1 VATTIYAV
9 AGLTCGDC
17 LAEVMERVRALVG
30 VTGVAVDLVGDGP
43 SPVMV
48 TSVPPVGIATVRDAV
63 GAAGF
68 DLTGEW
74 RGEPARGAAHL
85 ATRRLARRRTRRNKF
100 LGDVSS

>member
-1 VATTIYAV
+1 MTTNVYAV
-9 AGLTCGDC
+9 AGLTCADC

-30 VTGVAVDLVGDGP
+30 VTGVAVDLVTDGP

-74 RGEPARGAAHL
+74 RGERARGAAHL
-85 ATRRLARRRTRRNKF
+85 ATHRLARRRARRNNS
-100 LGDVSS
+100 LGAVSS